1 MIYLISSLV
10 GAIIGY
16 ITNFIAIKMLFR
28 PYKAK
33 KVGGITIIPQGVIPK
48 EKANLAKNVANVVEN
63 HLLDKEELH
72 KLINSDSFKE
82 EIKNLISQKIDSF
95 SVPNID
101 EYIKNN
107 PEKVATEISKFVMD
121 MIQKNFPFAMA
132 LLNEEAVYK
141 MVLNNIDTLANKVS
155 NIVDIDKLVD
165 KEKIKLN
172 LQNEAVSF
180 LEKESYKIIENLKI
194 GEIVENK
201 VNNFDEK
208 KLEDMLFSLMDKHF
222 KFINLAGAVLGAII
236 GAIQAFILT
245 NINF

>member
-10 GAIIGY
+10 GGIIGY

-33 KVGGITIIPQGVIPK
+33 KIANITIIPQGVIPK
-48 EKANLAKNVANVVEN
+48 EKKHLAKNVANVVEN

-72 KLINSDSFKE
+72 KLINSDKFKD
-82 EIKNLISQKIDSF
+82 EIKNLISQKIDNF
-95 SVPNID
+95 NIPNID

-107 PEKVATEISKFVMD
+107 PEKVASQISSFVMD

-132 LLNEEAVYK
+132 LLNEEAINK

-165 KEKIKLN
+165 KETIKEN
-172 LQNEAVSF
+172 LQTEAIEF
-180 LEKESYKIIENLKI
+180 LEKESYQIIENLKI
-194 GEIVENK
+194 GQIVENK

-222 KFINLAGAVLGAII
+222 KFINIAGAVLGAII
-236 GAIQAFILT
+236 GLIQAFILT
-245 NINF
+245 NIKF

>member
-10 GAIIGY
+10 GGIIGY

-33 KVGGITIIPQGVIPK
+33 KIANITIIPQGVIPK
-48 EKANLAKNVANVVEN
+48 EKKHLAKNVANVVEN
-63 HLLDKEELH
+63 HLLDKDELH
-72 KLINSDSFKE
+72 KLINSDKFKN
-82 EIKNLISQKIDSF
+82 EIKNLISQKIDNF
-95 SVPNID
+95 NIPNID

-107 PEKVATEISKFVMD
+107 PEKVASQISSFVMD

-132 LLNEEAVYK
+132 LLNEEAINK

-155 NIVDIDKLVD
+155 NIVDIDKLID
-165 KEKIKLN
+165 KETIKKN
-172 LQNEAVSF
+172 LQTEAIEF
-180 LEKESYKIIENLKI
+180 LEKESYQIIENLKI
-194 GEIVENK
+194 GQIVENK

-222 KFINLAGAVLGAII
+222 KFINIAGAVLGAII
-236 GAIQAFILT
+236 GLIQAFILT
-245 NINF
+245 NIKF